1 MSDQIPQLRSD
12 FSQSRQQ
19 MSLLFDQLVSGVI
32 LIECQTRS
40 IVYANQVALDMIGQA
55 KEQVVGRIC
64 HAFICPAQRTSC
76 PILDLGQTV
85 DFSER
90 ILLSQGGEIPIL
102 KRVSHLQLDGKD
114 YLLESFTD
122 ISAQKEQEKIL
133 RDIGLRDPLTG
144 LLNRSAL
151 LSTIE
156 QHTAWQP
163 GAPGRATAEPSML
176 LFGLDHFRTISDTFG
191 HLAADEVLK
200 DFCRLVEATVR
211 RKDQVFR
218 WGGEVLLV
226 WAEDTDPDAALQL
239 ATKLRF
245 AVEQHAFPVPGIQ
258 RISCGLATHRPSES
272 FADWLSRAE
281 YCLGRARAE
290 EQGACFSWEAFW
302 RGEGTNFRIVWQPK
316 WESGND
322 QIDHEH
328 QALIRGANLMIRHY
342 LYYRDTSD
350 SADFQIDL
358 HQVIVMLA
366 EHFANEEQILAAVQY
381 PDLEDHCKL
390 HQALLETDREL
401 VARYEK
407 GEISLLQAME
417 HLVGDTLVFHML
429 TEDVQFYPFVRI

>member
-1 MSDQIPQLRSD
+1 MPDQIPQTRSG
-12 FSQSRQQ
+12 FPQTIQQ
-19 MSLLFDQLVSGVI
+19 MSLLFDQLVSGVV
-32 LIECQTRS
+32 LIECQTRT
-40 IVYANQVALDMIGQA
+40 IVYANQVALDLIGQA
-55 KEQVVGRIC
+55 KEHVLGRVC
-64 HAFICPAQRTSC
+64 HAYICTAQRTSC

-90 ILLSQGGEIPIL
+90 ILLGQGGEVPIL
-102 KRVSHLQLDGKD
+102 KRASRLHLDGKD

-122 ISAQKEQEKIL
+122 ISAQKEQEQIL

-156 QHTAWQP
+156 QQTYWQRGAGDETA
-163 GAPGRATAEPSML
+163 TEPSML
-176 LFGLDHFRTISDTFG
+176 LFGLDDFRTISDTYG
-191 HLAADEVLK
+191 HLVADKVLM
-200 DFCRLVEATVR
+200 DFSRLVETTVR

-226 WAEDTDPDAALQL
+226 WAQDTDPDAALQL
-239 ATKLRF
+239 ATKLKF
-245 AVEQHAFPVPGIQ
+245 SVEQHAFPISGAQ
-258 RISCGLATHRPSES
+258 SISCGLATHRSGES
-272 FADWLSRAE
+272 FASWLSRAE
-281 YCLGRARAE
+281 YCLSRARSE
-290 EQGACFSWEAFW
+290 GQNRCFSWEAFW

-328 QALIRGANLMIRHY
+328 QALIRGANLLIRHY

-350 SADFQIDL
+350 PADFQIDL
-358 HQVIVMLA
+358 HQVIDLLA
-366 EHFANEEQILAAVQY
+366 EHFANEEQILADVQY
-381 PDLEDHCKL
+381 PDLAEHRKL

-407 GEISLLQAME
+407 GEISLLKAME
-417 HLVGDTLVFHML
+417 HLVGDTLVFHLLM
-429 TEDVQFYPFVRI
+429 EDVRFFPYVRN